1 MLERLAPTV
10 LLVAACLTSTA
21 AARADEVLRVQGHIV
36 KWPSPATG
44 LPTVVTYALLTE
56 PYSIARK
63 KNTLSPDNCGAM
75 RPFAEIAAASAG
87 VSEVTAKQELR
98 AAFAA
103 WEEVAGIRFVQVSE
117 PGRAGLLFGATDGA
131 IGPAFANLSLAGGR
145 AMDPAAKA
153 LGAPIDGR
161 TMDFIDLVKHR
172 PVASIEQAYVCLNPK
187 VPWKVGFDGNLRVFD
202 LRYTFMHEIGHAIGL
217 DHPGSSG
224 SIMGYRYDERV
235 RALQASD
242 IASAQWLYGRPLTR

>member
-1 MLERLAPTV
+1 MQKSLAPIA
-10 LLVAACLTSTA
+10 LCIAGCLNIA
-21 AARADEVLRVQGHIV
+21 AAAGADEVLRVQGHIV
-36 KWPSPATG
+36 KWPSPAAG
-44 LPTVVTYALLTE
+44 LPTVITYALLAERFSLPRT
-56 PYSIARK
+56 
-63 KNTLSPDNCGAM
+63 NDTLSPDNCSAM
-75 RPFAEIAAASAG
+75 RPFAEIATATA
-87 VSEVTAKQELR
+87 VSEVTVKRELI

-153 LGAPIDGR
+153 LGSANNNR
-161 TMDFIDLVKHR
+161 TMDFADRVKHR
-172 PVASIEQAYVCLNPK
+172 PIATIEKAYVCLNPT

-224 SIMGYRYDERV
+224 SIMGYRYDERA
-235 RALQASD
+235 RALQPSD
-242 IASAQWLYGRPLTR
+242 VASAQWLYGPPLAK